1 VAPRPDRMSWIYTTL
16 GIATTP
22 AAKHSKPYHL
32 ELTAHWKVRDPKAAA
47 RILTTI
53 AKHTLDN
60 GIRLNAGDIVTTDAT
75 MDLRADGILHWL
87 VCPPDRATPSPVK
100 IAGGNVHLLVLLGIT
115 EDELQ
120 MGLRV
125 RPEIANGRQVL
136 LEAMRSGGV
145 YPISDPARGCM
156 TRRRDFHRVW
166 ETSFRTVREKAGH
179 VTLPH

>member
-1 VAPRPDRMSWIYTTL
+1 
-16 GIATTP
+16 
-22 AAKHSKPYHL
+22 
-32 ELTAHWKVRDPKAAA
+32 
-47 RILTTI
+47 
-53 AKHTLDN
+53 
-60 GIRLNAGDIVTTDAT
+60 
-75 MDLRADGILHWL
+75 
-87 VCPPDRATPSPVK
+87 
-100 IAGGNVHLLVLLGIT
+100 VLLGIT

-145 YPISDPARGCM
+145 YPVSDPARGCM

-179 VTLPH
+179 VTQPH